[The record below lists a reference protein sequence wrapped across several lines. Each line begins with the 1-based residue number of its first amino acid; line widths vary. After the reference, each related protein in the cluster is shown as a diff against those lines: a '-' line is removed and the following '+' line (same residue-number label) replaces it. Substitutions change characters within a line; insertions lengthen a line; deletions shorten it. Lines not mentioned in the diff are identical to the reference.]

1 MERLVKGIFVPIEI
15 WESREL
21 SWNEKVVFLE
31 VDSFTRKGRDCFISD
46 EYIANLVGCS
56 TATAKRIVSGLIK
69 KGYIRKTRFDGRHR
83 FIESC
88 LNFEIAGSANLSEQ
102 TGQNCDPTYNTSI
115 NKSFIDI
122 KDNIDNKG
130 KRFVKPS
137 LDEVRAYCRERGNS
151 VDPEAFC
158 DFYESKG
165 WKVGN
170 QPMKDWQAAVRTW
183 EKSRGTSRPTPKTA
197 AAPSPKQSQME
208 RMLAL
213 GAEMFGQKNDF
224 YDEQ

>member
-1 MERLVKGIFVPIEI
+1 M
-15 WESREL
+15 
-21 SWNEKVVFLE
+21 
-31 VDSFTRKGRDCFISD
+31 
-46 EYIANLVGCS
+46 
-56 TATAKRIVSGLIK
+56 
-69 KGYIRKTRFDGRHR
+69 
-83 FIESC
+83 
-88 LNFEIAGSANLSEQ
+88 SEQ

-122 KDNIDNKG
+122 KDNIDNKA

-183 EKSRGTSRPTPKTA
+183 EKSRGTSRPNPKTA